1 MAYPRVIV
9 SNGGSQFTSQ
19 EFNACVK
26 NWGISHITSSTMHQR
41 ANGKAESAVKIMKSL
56 LIKTWKEKGDPY
68 QAMLEQ
74 RNTPRQDT
82 NRSPAQMMFNRS
94 TRSFIPSL
102 RNNVKDIVT
111 KEKREARKRS
121 VKKSHD
127 RRSRKLSELDV
138 GQSVFFQHIEG
149 KDWKLGQVIAII
161 GPNTYQVK
169 GPDGGK
175 YRRNRVHYYETHKN
189 YPKTP

>member
-1 MAYPRVIV
+1 
-9 SNGGSQFTSQ
+9 
-19 EFNACVK
+19 
-26 NWGISHITSSTMHQR
+26 MHQR

-68 QAMLEQ
+68 QAMLGQ

-102 RNNVKDIVT
+102 SNNVKDIET

-149 KDWKLGQVIAII
+149 KDWKLRQVIAII
-161 GPNTYQVK
+161 GSNTYQVK

-175 YRRNRVHYYETHKN
+175 YRRNRVHMRSTKIIPRLHDKSPIVIN
-189 YPKTP
+189 SPSTAPT